1 MSRMPIIQRME
12 LTGASIPSFG
22 CRSMTVLFCCR
33 VQKPLLTK
41 ANAVTQA
48 LGSST
53 AEMFRIFVAEI
64 ARTGRV
70 PVSLNT
76 SGNDNRNNAVG

>member
-1 MSRMPIIQRME
+1 
-12 LTGASIPSFG
+12 
-22 CRSMTVLFCCR
+22 MTVLFRCR
-33 VQKPLLTK
+33 VEKPLLTK
-41 ANAVTQA
+41 ANAVTRK

-70 PVSLNT
+70 PVNLKT
-76 SGNDNRNNAVG
+76 SANDNLVDVQRRNKIWSELDDTKNW

>member
-1 MSRMPIIQRME
+1 
-12 LTGASIPSFG
+12 
-22 CRSMTVLFCCR
+22 MTVLFRCR

-41 ANAVTQA
+41 ADAVTKK
-48 LGSST
+48 LGTST

-70 PVSLNT
+70 PVSLKSSENE
-76 SGNDNRNNAVG
+76 NLVDLQRRNKIWSELDDAKTKV

>member
-1 MSRMPIIQRME
+1 MNA
-12 LTGASIPSFG
+12 LWHNW
-22 CRSMTVLFCCR
+22 SMTVLFRCR
-33 VQKPLLTK
+33 VEKPLLTK
-41 ANAVTQA
+41 ADAVTRK

-70 PVSLNT
+70 PVNLKISE
-76 SGNDNRNNAVG
+76 NDNLVDVQRRNKIWSELDDTKNW